1 MTRIIYTFLL
11 LLCISNMSAQT
22 ILIPSGSTW
31 KYLDNGSNQGTSWR
45 STSFSDGSWRSGPA
59 ILGYGHG
66 DETTVVNGGPANNRY
81 ATTYFRKTISVANAS
96 VFTGYTLRVRRDD
109 GIVVY
114 INGVEKY
121 RNNMPSG
128 TIAYNTWAAETCS
141 DDGYTWYSTT
151 LAAGSLVS
159 GANVIAVEIHQRKQ
173 TSDDITFDLQ
183 LTGTGGSTGGTDV
196 TAPGIITYSP
206 ADNTTGVART
216 ANLVLTFSE
225 NIQKGSGNILIK
237 EGGVIKQT
245 IGVTNSAVT
254 VSGNIATI
262 DPADFTSSVAVNI
275 EIAAGAFKDLA
286 NINYAG
292 ISNAT
297 TWNFTVQSSGAT
309 SALLTRGPY
318 LQMGNQNAVT
328 LRWRTNT
335 ATDSKIEVGTAFGAY
350 TLSSTNATVTTEHE
364 VRITGL
370 AADTKYYYRFG
381 SSSQILQSA
390 NDNYFTTVPPP
401 GTTRKIRIAAFGDC
415 GRNSLGHQSNT
426 LTAYRNYLANNS
438 LDAADAWLLL
448 GDNAYN
454 DGTDGEY
461 TSNFFNA
468 YGNTILKNHKLYPVP
483 GNHDYANSSTN
494 QSGHNVPYFNI
505 FTLPAN
511 AESGGVAS
519 GNERYYSYDIGNVH
533 FLALDSY
540 GKENGGTTR
549 LFDTAGAQVTWIKKD
564 LAANTKKWTIAY
576 WHHPPYTMGSHNSDN
591 SSELVNIRQRFIR
604 ILERLGVDVILCG
617 HSHDYERSYFLNGYY
632 GNESSFSVSAHTKS
646 GGSGKYDGSSN
657 SCPYFPAAGA
667 NHGTVYVVSGSAG
680 ASGGTQSGYPHNAMP
695 WSVNDGGM
703 TYIEVQENRLDH
715 KFIRM
720 NGTVWDK
727 FTIMKDVKKTTSRSI
742 ASGTPTTLTASW
754 PSGTYRWSNGSTTRS
769 ITVSPTSSTTYT
781 VSDNTSG
788 ACVSDVFNITVTK
801 EIMAREAT
809 EVAEAAGNTLS
820 IQPTLVK
827 KGQNIR
833 VQTNSGAT
841 TTIIVIDISGRIIK
855 TLKFVN
861 SSSIDT
867 HTLPTGTYFIK
878 IKDNKTAATQKIVV
892 TE

>member
-1 MTRIIYTFLL
+1 MTKIIYTFALL
-11 LLCISNMSAQT
+11 FYVNNVLAQT
-22 ILIPSGSTW
+22 ALVPSGSIW
-31 KYLDNGSNQGTSWR
+31 KYLDNGSNQGTAWR
-45 STSFSDGSWRSGPA
+45 TTSFNDGSWKSGPA
-59 ILGYGHG
+59 LLGYGHG
-66 DETTVVNGGPANNRY
+66 DEATVVNGGPSGNRY
-81 ATTYFRKTISVANAS
+81 TTTYFRKTISNAS
-96 VFTGYTLRVRRDD
+96 NLSNYTLRVRRDD

-114 INGVEKY
+114 INGEEEY

-128 TIAYNTWAAETCS
+128 TIAYNTWASTTAS
-141 DDGYTWYSTT
+141 DDGYTWFSTT
-151 LAAGSLVS
+151 LATGSLVT
-159 GANVIAVEIHQRKQ
+159 GTNVIAVEIHQRKP
-173 TSDDITFDLQ
+173 TSNDITFDLE
-183 LTGTGGSTGGTDV
+183 LTGNDSGTGGPDV
-196 TAPGIITYSP
+196 TPPIISTYSP
-206 ADNTTGVART
+206 EDNATDISRT

-225 NIQKGSGNILIK
+225 NIQKGSGNILVK
-237 EGGVIKQT
+237 EGGVLRQT
-245 IGVTNSAVT
+245 IGVTNSNVT
-254 VSGNIATI
+254 VSGNSATI
-262 DPADFTSSVAVNI
+262 NPADFASGAGVNI
-275 EIAAGAFKDLA
+275 EIAAGAFKDHA
-286 NINYAG
+286 NNNYAG

-297 TWNFTVQSSGAT
+297 TWNFTVQSSGGT

-318 LQMGNQNAVT
+318 LQMGNQNAAT
-328 LRWRTNT
+328 LRWRTNV
-335 ATDSKIEVGTAFGAY
+335 ATDSKIEVGTTYGTY
-350 TLSSTNATVTTEHE
+350 TLSATNATVTTEHE

-381 SSSQILQSA
+381 SSSQKLQSA

-401 GTTRKIRIAAFGDC
+401 TTARKIRIAAFGDC

-426 LTAYRNYLANNS
+426 LTAYRNYLANNG

-454 DGTDGEY
+454 DGTDAEY

-468 YGNTILKNHKLYPVP
+468 YGNTILKNHKLYPVL
-483 GNHDYANSSTN
+483 GNHDYANSSSN
-494 QSGHNVPYFNI
+494 QASHNVPYFNI
-505 FTLPAN
+505 FSLPAN
-511 AESGGVAS
+511 AECGGVPS

-549 LFDTAGAQVTWIKKD
+549 LFDTSGAQVTWIKKD

-632 GNESSFSVSAHTKS
+632 SNESSFSVSAHTKS
-646 GGSGKYDGSSN
+646 SSSGKYDGSSN

-720 NGTVWDK
+720 NGTVWDR
-727 FTIMKDVKKTTSRSI
+727 FTIMKDVKKTTNLSI
-742 ASGTPTTLTASW
+742 ASGRPTTLTASW

-769 ITVSPTSSTTYT
+769 ITVSPTSNTRYT

-788 ACVSDVFNITVTK
+788 TCVTDVFNITITSG
-801 EIMAREAT
+801 ARVES
-809 EVAEAAGNTLS
+809 EVADVAVYTLK

-827 KGQNIR
+827 KGQSIR
-833 VQTNSGAT
+833 LQTNSGET
-841 TTIIVIDISGRIIK
+841 TDITLVDISGKIIRILRFAG
-855 TLKFVN
+855 TGY
-861 SSSIDT
+861 IDT
-867 HTLPTGTYFIK
+867 QTLQAGTYFIK
-878 IKDNKTAATQKIVV
+878 VKDNKTAITQKIVV